1 MAIVKLSTGER
12 RRLSVFFTCLVLAA
26 LAWLFTNLSNPDTF
40 TIKRVITYR
49 NIPQKRAFHSLQ
61 SDTVAITVRGTGWE
75 MLFSQMDDNSK
86 TINVNLQP
94 LNTNNYVALSSQIK
108 TVIVNNESHDVVGFN
123 PDTLYFDFLNRT
135 VKRVPIKLVN
145 DIKYEKQFGQSNN
158 VIIRPSYVTLDGP
171 SNRIDKITAWYTDS
185 LVTDKVNETIRAK
198 VNLEAPTEGNITIY
212 PKAVDV
218 VVPVDEFTEKT
229 LEIPVKLLGNN
240 QYYNV
245 KIFPEKVKVTFTT
258 SLKRYAE
265 TDEDFFEADADLDL
279 WKNQGY
285 STLPVKL
292 IRVPPF
298 CKIISVD
305 PPNVDFIIKK

>member
-26 LAWLFTNLSNPDTF
+26 LAWVITDLSNPSTF
-40 TIKRVITYR
+40 TIKRLISYR

-61 SDTVAITVRGTGWE
+61 SDTVAITVKGTGWE
-75 MLFSQMDDNSK
+75 MLFAEMEDGSK
-86 TINVNLQP
+86 TVNVNLQP
-94 LNTNNYVALSSQIK
+94 LNTSNYVALGSQIK
-108 TVIVNNESHDVVGFN
+108 TVIIGDDSHDVVGFN

-135 VKRVPIKLVN
+135 VKRVPIELVSN
-145 DIKYEKQFGQSNN
+145 IKYEKQFGQSNN
-158 VIIRPSYVTLDGP
+158 VIIKPSYVTLDGP
-171 SNRIDKITAWYTDS
+171 SNRIDKITIWHTDS
-185 LVTDKVNETIRAK
+185 VVADKVNETIHAR
-198 VNLEAPTEGNITIY
+198 VNLEPANEGNITIY

-218 VVPVDEFTEKT
+218 VLPVDEFTEKT
-229 LEIPVKLLGNN
+229 LQIPVKLLGNS
-240 QYYNV
+240 QYYTV

-258 SLKRYAE
+258 SLKRYEE
-265 TDEDFFEADADLDL
+265 TDEDFFEADADLNL

-292 IRVPPF
+292 KRMPPF

-305 PPNVDFIIKK
+305 APNVDFIIKK

>member
-108 TVIVNNESHDVVGFN
+108 TVIVNNESHDVVSFN

-218 VVPVDEFTEKT
+218 VIPVDEFTEKT

-265 TDEDFFEADADLDL
+265 TDEDFFEADADLAL